1 MRRRLASRIRR
12 IRCGPAARDL
22 LDMEEGRSGG
32 EPAIGRSR
40 PVDERMSVEMEIRV
54 ATAADLPA
62 VLALLKQLD
71 VGKDRDLPL
80 DEAQEIFASLHRYP
94 RYSLYVALAQAQIVG
109 TFALILIDSIAH
121 GGAPHGLVEDVV
133 VDPRWRRHG
142 IGKQMMS
149 FAMQRCREAGCYK
162 MALSSHLSRE
172 KTHQFYE
179 SLGFDKHGFS
189 FLVQ

>member
-1 MRRRLASRIRR
+1 LCAGTLPRRSTASGVGPGRANCLKMSMEIKIRR
-12 IRCGPAARDL
+12 AGA
-22 LDMEEGRSGG
+22 E
-32 EPAIGRSR
+32 
-40 PVDERMSVEMEIRV
+40 
-54 ATAADLPA
+54 DLPA
-62 VLALLKQLD
+62 VLGLLKQLD

-80 DEAQEIFASLHRYP
+80 AEAQKIFASLHKYP

-172 KTHQFYE
+172 KTHEFYE
-179 SLGFDKHGFS
+179 SLGFAKHGFS